1 MLWVKFGS
9 VVVIVL
15 IAILAT
21 LGGREFFE
29 YFDVNIHKKNVAET
43 QSSPSDKNS
52 SVREKS
58 KNSSNQT
65 EDNGK
70 KDGEWAEFH

>member
-15 IAILAT
+15 IVILAT

-29 YFDVNIHKKNVAET
+29 HFDVNIHRKSVAET
-43 QSSPSDKNS
+43 QPSSSDKDRN
-52 SVREKS
+52 VIEKS
-58 KNSSNQT
+58 NNASSQT
-65 EDNGK
+65 EENAK